1 MTNLWNNPN
10 IPHKGWVEDTVIDM
24 DEAVHT
30 CEMCGKE
37 EIRFIHVMNH
47 PGHSKLQ
54 VGCVCAE
61 KMANDYIGPQQS
73 LKKARLLA
81 NNKRTW
87 FNKSNWS
94 KSYTNNYWRETRS
107 ITAVISLKKA
117 GIHHWI
123 VSATNGQAGQ
133 GYAYNLQDAINRVE
147 DYVRKIQ
154 IK

>member
-1 MTNLWNNPN
+1 MTNLWNEPD

-24 DEAVHT
+24 EEAVHT
-30 CEMCGKE
+30 CEMCGRE
-37 EIRFIHVMNH
+37 EIRFVHVMEH
-47 PGHSKLQ
+47 PDCKSLQ

-61 KMANDYIGPQQS
+61 KMANDYVGPKNS
-73 LKKARLLA
+73 LNKARLLA

-87 FNKSNWS
+87 FNKSTWY
-94 KSYTNNYWRETRS
+94 KRYTNTYWRETRT
-107 ITAVISLKKA
+107 ITAIIEPKQA
-117 GIHHWI
+117 RIHHWT
-123 VSATNGQAGQ
+123 VYANNGKSGQ

>member
-1 MTNLWNNPN
+1 MTNLWNNPD

-37 EIRFIHVMNH
+37 EIRFIHVMAH
-47 PGHSKLQ
+47 PGHNKLQ

-61 KMANDYIGPQQS
+61 KMTNDYIGPKDS
-73 LKKARLLA
+73 LSKARLLS

-87 FNKSNWS
+87 FNKTNWS
-94 KSYTNNYWRETRS
+94 KRYTDTYWRESRT
-107 ITAVISLKKA
+107 ITGIIQPKKA
-117 GIHHWI
+117 GIYYWL
-123 VSATNGQAGQ
+123 VRANNGQDSQ